1 MKKYFTIFFFISGF
15 ISIYSYEKHII
26 LEALDKL
33 KKTMIYKNSKGEIEK
48 VNYNLTGYYCLKE
61 DENDCYLII
70 NGKVVDPYLVLNDQN
85 NQNELSSVGEESS
98 ILKGITE
105 AHNFYRRA
113 LKLPELVWNSQLAAF
128 AQEWANYLKSQGC
141 RMKHRPSNP
150 YGENLAWAMGKNLT
164 PEEVVQMWYSEVKD
178 YDYASNTCRNVC
190 GHYTQVVWRNS
201 KRLGCGIAR
210 CGNTEV
216 WVCNYDPPGNYIGER
231 PY

>member
-1 MKKYFTIFFFISGF
+1 MKKYFIIFFLISGL

-33 KKTMIYKNSKGEIEK
+33 KKSMTYKNSNGEIEK

-61 DENDCYLII
+61 NDCYLIL

-85 NQNELSSVGEESS
+85 NISSTEEEPNK
-98 ILKGITE
+98 LKGITE
-105 AHNFYRRA
+105 AHNIYRRA
-113 LKLPELVWNSQLAAF
+113 LHIPELVWNNQLAAY
-128 AQEWANYLKSQGC
+128 AQEWANSLKNQGC
-141 RMKHRPSNP
+141 RMKHRPNNP
-150 YGENLAWAMGKNLT
+150 YGENLAWAMGKTLT
-164 PEEVVQMWYSEVKD
+164 PQEVVQMWYSEVKD

-190 GHYTQVVWRNS
+190 GHYTQVVWKNS

-210 CGNTEV
+210 CGNSEV